1 MDIHDDRDGQDDL
14 DDLDDFDDLDDH
26 INAGKLNHSTTLMHC
41 LL

>member
-26 INAGKLNHSTTLMHC
+26 INAGKLNHSTTLMHW